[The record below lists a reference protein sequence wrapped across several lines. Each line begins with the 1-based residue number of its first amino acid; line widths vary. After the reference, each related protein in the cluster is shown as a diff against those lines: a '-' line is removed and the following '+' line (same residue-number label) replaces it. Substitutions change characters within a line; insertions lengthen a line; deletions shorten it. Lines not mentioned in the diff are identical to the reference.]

1 MTTYTY
7 DGTRDSPEAIESF
20 AVTSYVE
27 DLTLAGNEAGAA
39 NVAAVLATV
48 IKQLIQK
55 GILKGT
61 VAT

>member
-1 MTTYTY
+1 MTTYNY
-7 DGTRDSPEAIESF
+7 DGTRDTPASVGAWTI
-20 AVTSYVE
+20 TSWTE

-39 NVAAVLATV
+39 NVAACLATL

-55 GILKGT
+55 GVLKGS